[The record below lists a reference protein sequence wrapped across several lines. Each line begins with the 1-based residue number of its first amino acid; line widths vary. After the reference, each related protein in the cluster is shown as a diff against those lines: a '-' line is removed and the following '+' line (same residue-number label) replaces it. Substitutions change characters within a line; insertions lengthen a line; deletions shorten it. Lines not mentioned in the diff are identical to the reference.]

1 MRPSTLKKQQKI
13 IDVATKLFFE
23 QGYSETSLDQIIDL
37 CGGSKQTLYSYFG
50 CKRGIL
56 IQVITRCTEEIR
68 NVFQFDTDSDSSL
81 SEQLTQ
87 FGYEYLKALC
97 SQPIIDMYR
106 IIVAE
111 ARRDRELVD
120 IFLSRGPHCFYDRL
134 SEFLQSQAQQG
145 KIVIEDPALTSS
157 QLMGLLRGNHFQ
169 DVVLGIDIP
178 SDEEMR
184 QYSVQAV
191 RCFLRGHETKV

>member
-13 IDVATKLFFE
+13 IEVATKLFFE

-56 IQVITRCTEEIR
+56 IQVITRCTEEIS
-68 NVFQFDTDSDSSL
+68 NVFQFDTESDSSL
-81 SEQLTQ
+81 SEQLSL
-87 FGYEYLKALC
+87 FGYEYLRALC

-111 ARRDRELVD
+111 ARRDKELVEF
-120 IFLSRGPHCFYDRL
+120 FLSRGPHRFYERL

-145 KIVIEDPALTSS
+145 KIVLEDPALTSA
-157 QLMGLLRGNHFQ
+157 QLMGLLRGNYFQ
-169 DVVLGIDIP
+169 DVLLGMEIP
-178 SDEEMR
+178 TDEEMK

-191 RCFLRGHETKV
+191 RCFLQGYEIKA

>member
-13 IDVATKLFFE
+13 IEVATKLFFE
-23 QGYSETSLDQIIDL
+23 QGYSETSLDQIIEL

-56 IQVITRCTEEIR
+56 IQVITHCTEEVG
-68 NVFQFDTDSDSSL
+68 NAFQFDTESDYSL
-81 SEQLTQ
+81 SEQLSL

-106 IIVAE
+106 IIVTE
-111 ARRDRELVD
+111 ARRDRELVEF
-120 IFLSRGPHCFYDRL
+120 FLSRGPHRFYDRL
-134 SEFLQSQAQQG
+134 SEFLRSQAQQG
-145 KIVIEDPALTSS
+145 KIILEDPALTSA
-157 QLMGLLRGNHFQ
+157 QLMGLLRGNYFQ
-169 DVVLGIDIP
+169 DVVLGMDIP
-178 SDEEMR
+178 TDEEMR

-191 RCFLRGHETKV
+191 RCFLQGYEAKN